1 MTIGV
6 APRRETLRDRSISID
21 RPITKL
27 KGTPFFFT
35 SNHPNWRE
43 ITSFVPLNGFPFGRA
58 TSVAIRALSPESGS
72 RLKKKKKKKI
82 RLSLDRKLMIRRFVR
97 EVVIY
102 PVESRKF
109 PSISYLRKTLP
120 PRFTIRARYWST
132 MVTHNRVRARCIRY
146 LDSLRVGNNEFLRLI
161 LNGFKCLFQE
171 FAVASNRLSVDN
183 EREKKMEKEKI
194 NLT

>member
-1 MTIGV
+1 MHTHFKKKKTYKHI
-6 APRRETLRDRSISID
+6 E
-21 RPITKL
+21 
-27 KGTPFFFT
+27 
-35 SNHPNWRE
+35 NE
-43 ITSFVPLNGFPFGRA
+43 
-58 TSVAIRALSPESGS
+58 
-72 RLKKKKKKKI
+72 KKKKKKKI

-183 EREKKMEKEKI
+183 ERGKRKWRKKK
-194 NLT
+194 